1 MIHPSEHLRN
11 FVARHTANELR
22 AWADLRMSGQDTFPM
37 LYAGKEVER
46 PHEAVAAALG
56 IPHETLTSEKRTAIL
71 AALRDIRKKLE
82 DTFLGNGDPST
93 EKERCDRWAEVVD
106 LARPPE
112 LQKEARFLLRAAQEA
127 LPQTR
132 SLLPALAAAATAYE
146 ERAEVDSAL
155 WKGLLQFP
163 ETAALA
169 FQRLLRTE
177 SFEDIASVWLELFKK
192 KVNEHWPAN
201 MRVLTA
207 SLLGK
212 KARQKENAV
221 QHLAELLSREGF
233 ADAACAELKLSRN
246 ADLKK
251 LAGLVKKLAGLVKT
265 SLDEIQSWLFRS
277 VFISQPK
284 RYGRTQVI
292 DALAML
298 HEAPEKTRSGMRK
311 PAFSTTGNRHGQL
324 KFQIDRSS
332 FKRSKILG
340 YTQTRYERPPAWNTL
355 AQSR

>member
-1 MIHPSEHLRN
+1 MIHASEHLRN
-11 FVARHTANELR
+11 FVARHTADDLR
-22 AWADLRMSGQDTFPM
+22 AWADRRLDGQDTFPM

-56 IPHETLTSEKRTAIL
+56 IPDEILTPEKRAAVL
-71 AALRDIRKKLE
+71 AALRDVRKKLE
-82 DTFLGNGDPST
+82 DSFLGNGDPST
-93 EKERCDRWAEVVD
+93 EKERCDRWSEVVD

-146 ERAEVDSAL
+146 ERAEGDSAL

-177 SFEDIASVWLELFKK
+177 SFEDMAGVWLGLFKK
-192 KVNEHWPAN
+192 KVNKQWPAN

-221 QHLAELLSREGF
+221 QHLAELLRREIF
-233 ADAACAELKLSRN
+233 ADAACAELNLSRN
-246 ADLKK
+246 ADLKR
-251 LAGLVKKLAGLVKT
+251 LTGFVAS
-265 SLDEIQSWLFRS
+265 SLDESLSSHLSFIMQKDDRS
-277 VFISQPK
+277 QRIK
-284 RYGRTQVI
+284 AIYLRN
-292 DALAML
+292 
-298 HEAPEKTRSGMRK
+298 APEKARSDKRISNLNADTLLGK
-311 PAFSTTGNRHGQL
+311 QSQKTYLPSFNLPSL
-324 KFQIDRSS
+324 KYHLQ
-332 FKRSKILG
+332 
-340 YTQTRYERPPAWNTL
+340 
-355 AQSR
+355 QSQR